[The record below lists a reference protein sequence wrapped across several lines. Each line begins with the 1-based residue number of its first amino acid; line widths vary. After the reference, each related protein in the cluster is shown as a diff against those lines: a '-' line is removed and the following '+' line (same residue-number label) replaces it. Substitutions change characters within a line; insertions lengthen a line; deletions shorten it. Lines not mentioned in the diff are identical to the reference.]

1 MSKARKIAATA
12 TVACGLWW
20 LFFVILR
27 YQDPMRVPPPPE
39 LLALAV
45 LLPLM
50 AILGGILLPGRPAV
64 GRTLMLISGIG
75 GFSVSLVLAWLN
87 LCYWMIYLTGLFPP
101 LPLMG
106 APPISP
112 ALIIG
117 VSGAVF
123 LVSWKKPSRATI
135 GSLLLGI
142 IAGLFSSDVRFFID
156 DFGGEFL
163 VLALLFSFMGIA
175 GAVLAPARSRIAW
188 KLMLVG
194 GIGCFLTACAV
205 FPFEGLCCN
214 TLLFAS
220 FRQIPASFF
229 LISGSILAFISLK
242 ERPAG

>member
-1 MSKARKIAATA
+1 M
-12 TVACGLWW
+12 
-20 LFFVILR
+20 
-27 YQDPMRVPPPPE
+27 
-39 LLALAV
+39 
-45 LLPLM
+45 
-50 AILGGILLPGRPAV
+50 
-64 GRTLMLISGIG
+64 
-75 GFSVSLVLAWLN
+75 
-87 LCYWMIYLTGLFPP
+87 
-101 LPLMG
+101 
-106 APPISP
+106 
-112 ALIIG
+112 
-117 VSGAVF
+117 
-123 LVSWKKPSRATI
+123 
-135 GSLLLGI
+135 GI